1 MTGLPKLTGHE
12 PMIRRETS
20 DAVGY
25 SVVELNDVRHVF
37 AAAVPRT
44 GETLHEQAADA
55 LKTIEA
61 VIQEEGTRGSIVKQ
75 AVFVR
80 NESDMDECRRIIND
94 FYGPE
99 LPATSYI
106 GQPPCGG
113 KLISIE
119 ALGVGRK
126 PGDVK
131 ILRLSNNVVIAG
143 HNDINWVH
151 CAHITPDTPALR
163 VYGRALSCFRQMNE
177 ELASCGVG
185 FDQVIRT
192 WLYLGDIT
200 GPEGDLQRYQ
210 ELNRARTDFFR
221 NTSFFKGRLPEG
233 DHREVYPASTG
244 IGTSDREVQMSC
256 MALDTSRSDIKIL
269 PLENPLQT
277 SAFKYSAVYSP
288 ESPKF
293 ARALAVIAGEFATI
307 FVSGTASITNSET
320 LHDGDAVGQT
330 IQTLANIQALISEE
344 NFRGHGMPG
353 YGTGLRNLALV
364 RVYIKRQEDYEGVR
378 RVCQEMLGE
387 LPTVYA
393 IADVCRPDLLVEI
406 EGVAF
411 ARKLPS
417 ASK

>member
-1 MTGLPKLTGHE
+1 
-12 PMIRRETS
+12 MIRRETS

-37 AAAVPRT
+37 AAAMPRT
-44 GETLHEQAADA
+44 GETLQEQAADA

-61 VIQEEGTRGSIVKQ
+61 VIKEEGTLGSIVKQ

-80 NESDMDECRRIIND
+80 DPKSMDECRAIIND

-106 GQPPCGG
+106 AQPPCGG

-119 ALGVGRK
+119 ALGVGRR

-131 ILRLSNNVVIAG
+131 ILRLSNTSVIAS
-143 HNDINWVH
+143 HNDLSWIH
-151 CAHITPDTPALR
+151 CANIMPDTPATR
-163 VYGRALSCFRQMNE
+163 VYGQALSCFRQMNE
-177 ELASCGVG
+177 ELASCGVN
-185 FDQVIRT
+185 FNQVIRT

-210 ELNRARTDFFR
+210 ELNRARTDYFQGVNFFE
-221 NTSFFKGRLPEG
+221 GRLPEG
-233 DHREVYPASTG
+233 FNKETYPASTG
-244 IGTSDREVQMSC
+244 IGTSDREVLMSC
-256 MALDTSRSDIKIL
+256 IALDTRRDDIKL
-269 PLENPLQT
+269 VPLENPVQT
-277 SAFKYSAVYSP
+277 SAFDYSAVYSP

-293 ARALAVIAGEFATI
+293 ARAMAVTAGEFATI
-307 FVSGTASITNSET
+307 FVSGTASITKSET
-320 LHDGDAVGQT
+320 LHEGDAVGQT
-330 IQTLANIQALISEE
+330 LQTLANIQALISEE
-344 NFRGHGMPG
+344 NFRQHGAPG
-353 YGTGLRNLALV
+353 FGTGLRNLALV

-411 ARKLPS
+411 ARKLPT
-417 ASK
+417 